1 MSKGWVTLKEWQTA
15 IEIQLNQPNQSISG
29 LVDVSS
35 PDWSLRLYF
44 STVANQVRLN
54 GCPLHTVKP
63 DILRVK
69 AMIAE
74 CRKCWWEVLMR
85 SADEKCW
92 WEVLMRSADE
102 KWCNTMELQ
111 VILASWDVIEV
122 LQFVAA
128 AQEMLLTRLK
138 MSFLGC
144 CAGVW
149 AAPPPGKGPLQEGT
163 GCIEKTRTCE
173 LVCPYQYYQS
183 HHAWTSPV
191 LHKLEDLRWTSA
203 CEWREEVS
211 QGRYTVNWTTLLS
224 KDLWKLLLKSGIGKF
239 ALTERLIEYQSYN
252 LTLS

>member
-85 SADEKCW
+85 SDATRWSFK
-92 WEVLMRSADE
+92 LF
-102 KWCNTMELQ
+102 
-111 VILASWDVIEV
+111 LASWDVIEV

-138 MSFLGC
+138 MSFL
-144 CAGVW
+144 AVVQVYE
-149 AAPPPGKGPLQEGT
+149 PLLLLGKDRCKKAQDVS
-163 GCIEKTRTCE
+163 KRQE
-173 LVCPYQYYQS
+173 LVS
-183 HHAWTSPV
+183 
-191 LHKLEDLRWTSA
+191 LRA
-203 CEWREEVS
+203 PI
-211 QGRYTVNWTTLLS
+211 N
-224 KDLWKLLLKSGIGKF
+224 IINPIMH
-239 ALTERLIEYQSYN
+239 ERLQFFTN
-252 LTLS
+252 

>member
-102 KWCNTMELQ
+102 KCWSGVLMRSDATRWSFKLF
-111 VILASWDVIEV
+111 LASWDVIEV

-138 MSFLGC
+138 MSFL
-144 CAGVW
+144 AVVQVYE
-149 AAPPPGKGPLQEGT
+149 PLLLLGKDRCKKAQDVS
-163 GCIEKTRTCE
+163 KRQE
-173 LVCPYQYYQS
+173 LVSLCAPINIINPIM
-183 HHAWTSPV
+183 H
-191 LHKLEDLRWTSA
+191 
-203 CEWREEVS
+203 
-211 QGRYTVNWTTLLS
+211 
-224 KDLWKLLLKSGIGKF
+224 
-239 ALTERLIEYQSYN
+239 ERLQFFTN
-252 LTLS
+252 